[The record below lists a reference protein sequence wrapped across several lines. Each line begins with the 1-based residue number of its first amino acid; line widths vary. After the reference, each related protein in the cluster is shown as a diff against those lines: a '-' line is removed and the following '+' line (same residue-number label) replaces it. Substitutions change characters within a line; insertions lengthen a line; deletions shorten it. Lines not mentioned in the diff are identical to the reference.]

1 MKMRWKC
8 SLILDE
14 NTAQIQYL
22 VALDFFSLHFA
33 QFQVLIPSPSLFCIV
48 ALFSAAR
55 KFSAEFNGLS
65 WLSAQEIS
73 VVRIHTTF
81 CIILCQ
87 MQNRNKS
94 LFAHQLLFE
103 RRGGGNYYANRQDQ
117 GYYIVYQYIHY
128 IHVEN
133 PRECR
138 LKNGKAQCLK
148 ILQNVAIWIFQFW
161 HFSPIFVLKKWPVW

>member
-1 MKMRWKC
+1 MAH
-8 SLILDE
+8 DE
-14 NTAQIQYL
+14 DGSVLWSWMIGHRVRIKLQAKIQYFSSTQIQSAL
-22 VALDFFSLHFA
+22 VDFFPCISLLSAAAFSRN
-33 QFQVLIPSPSLFCIV
+33 FKSWSLLPSLFCIV

-103 RRGGGNYYANRQDQ
+103 RREGRGVGGNYYANRLDQ
-117 GYYIVYQYIHY
+117 GYIGNYST
-128 IHVEN
+128 N
-133 PRECR
+133 TF
-138 LKNGKAQCLK
+138 GSTFMWK
-148 ILQNVAIWIFQFW
+148 IGGN
-161 HFSPIFVLKKWPVW
+161 